1 MHIATGFV
9 NSATKITTRKNKINM
24 KKQNFLLKKY
34 LQILSSAMRIT
45 LKVLP
50 NILSVELGKLGYTE
64 IIKRSK
70 DVEFKGK
77 IYQSEL
83 IINIRG
89 DYSIERWAAQKK
101 ITATDPLNGIRQLKL
116 SNFIMLDIGANV
128 GAISLGALSIGAK
141 EVYAI
146 EPGPLFLRLLNNI
159 NINNMQKKLK
169 AFKIGLANKSGI
181 MYWAEDANNPGN
193 AHLLSS
199 IDQLDHSKIET
210 NFGNP
215 DNLIEVEVTTLDE
228 FVMREG
234 ISNIELIKIDVE
246 GMEWEVLSGGR
257 KVISECRPIVVAE
270 THRVASDMMRYDCL
284 TPMFKMF
291 YDLNYISMSL
301 NSEGELSKFIYPNFG
316 IDTFFIPVEFYKKN
330 NCLFHIDGVN
340 SKL

>member
-1 MHIATGFV
+1 MHTATGFV
-9 NSATKITTRKNKINM
+9 NGATKITNQKMTINM
-24 KKQNFLLKKY
+24 KNFLSINSLR
-34 LQILSSAMRIT
+34 ILSSAIRII

-50 NILSVELGKLGYTE
+50 NFVSVELGKLGYTT

-116 SNFIMLDIGANV
+116 FDFIMLDIGANV

-146 EPGPLFLRLLNNI
+146 EPGPLFLRLLKNI
-159 NINNMQKKLK
+159 DINNVRKKLK
-169 AFKIGLANKSGI
+169 PFKIGLANKNGV

-210 NFGNP
+210 NFGDA

-228 FVMREG
+228 FVLRERV
-234 ISNIELIKIDVE
+234 SNIDLIKIDVE

-301 NSEGELSKFIYPNFG
+301 NSEGRLCKFIYPNFG
-316 IDTFFIPVEFYKKN
+316 IDTFFIPIEFYKKN
-330 NCLFHIDGVN
+330 STLFYHDKII
-340 SKL
+340 